1 MRRVA
6 VTGLGAISAAGENAQ
21 ATWRMVVAGESA
33 VGPLM
38 LSRMENVVC
47 PIAAQ
52 VRNFDPGMHFPA
64 KRITSLDR
72 VSQFAIIAAR
82 EAAADAAFAPEDN
95 GVAEANVV
103 LGVGVGGM
111 NTLDDSF
118 YRVYGERARGVHP
131 LTVPKLMT
139 NAPASHISMDLGLHG
154 NTFAVA
160 SACASGTHAIGLAF
174 RAVAYGDCEIAF
186 AGGSEACITTGT
198 VIGWDALRVLSRDN
212 CRPFSRNRS
221 GLVLGEGSAILVL
234 EEWGRARARKARIY
248 AEIVGFGANADAGD
262 LTTPDPKRAEL
273 AMRQAIASAKLDADS
288 VDYINAHGTGTLI
301 NDIVES
307 KAIRE
312 IFSAGRLPLVSSVK
326 GVFGHALGA
335 AGALEA
341 LVTVL
346 TLHHQLV
353 PPTANCNEPDE
364 ECGLDVVPEGAR
376 KVPVRH
382 ALSNS
387 FAFGGLNAVLALKQ
401 VENED

>member
-198 VIGWDALRVLSRDN
+198 VIGWHALRVLSRDN